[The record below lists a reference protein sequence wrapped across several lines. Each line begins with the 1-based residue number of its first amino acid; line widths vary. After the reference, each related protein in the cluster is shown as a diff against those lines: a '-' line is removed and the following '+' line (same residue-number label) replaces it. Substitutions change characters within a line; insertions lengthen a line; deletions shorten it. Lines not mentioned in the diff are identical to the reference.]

1 MSGFS
6 EAELAKLRT
15 CHSSLQIVLAE
26 ARDIVPFTVVEGFRD
41 QKAQDAAFKAG
52 RSELKW
58 PNGKHNG
65 KPSRA
70 VDVAP
75 TYMDGQIKRI
85 DWEDLIAFGR
95 ITGCIQAIAF
105 RRDIVLRFGLDW
117 NGDFHSVK
125 RDPKESFLDAGHIEL
140 V

>member
-1 MSGFS
+1 MSEFS
-6 EAELAKLRT
+6 EAELVKLRT
-15 CHSSLQIVLAE
+15 CHWKLQVVLAE
-26 ARDIVPFTVVEGFRD
+26 AHDIVPFLVIEGFRD
-41 QKAQDAAFKAG
+41 KKTQDAAFKAG

-65 KPSRA
+65 KPSLA

-75 TYMDGQIKRI
+75 TYMDGKIKKI
-85 DWEDLIAFGR
+85 DWDDLIAFGR
-95 ITGCIQAIAF
+95 IAGCIQAIAF

-125 RDPKESFLDAGHIEL
+125 RDSKESFLDAGHIEL